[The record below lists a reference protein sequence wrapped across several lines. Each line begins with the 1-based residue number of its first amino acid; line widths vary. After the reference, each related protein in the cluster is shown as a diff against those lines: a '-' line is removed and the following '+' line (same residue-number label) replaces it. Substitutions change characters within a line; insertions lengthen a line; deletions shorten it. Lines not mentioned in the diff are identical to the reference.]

1 MKLTYRGTTYD
12 YNPPVVELSNS
23 PSVGKYRGLDVRFRN
38 PKSIPVLQTTL
49 DLKYRNALYTSA
61 QPAAIGAVAIQA
73 EATPAP
79 VVEAVATAVLD
90 VQDRARTLMMNH
102 HRSIKRR
109 QQAMLTR
116 LDSEVGLPV
125 DEAAKYWN
133 HVQGKVHPSFRATYD
148 RSGAAFS

>member
-12 YNPPVVELSNS
+12 YNPPVVELSDS
-23 PSVGKYRGLDVRFRN
+23 SSVGKYRGLDVRFRN
-38 PKSIPVLQTTL
+38 PKKAPVLQTTL
-49 DLKYRNALYTSA
+49 DLKYRNALYTSV
-61 QPAAIGAVAIQA
+61 QPAAAGAIAPQV

-79 VVEAVATAVLD
+79 VVEAVANAVLD

-109 QQAMLTR
+109 QQAMLSR
-116 LDSEVGLPV
+116 LDVEVGLPV

-148 RSGAAFS
+148 RSGAALS